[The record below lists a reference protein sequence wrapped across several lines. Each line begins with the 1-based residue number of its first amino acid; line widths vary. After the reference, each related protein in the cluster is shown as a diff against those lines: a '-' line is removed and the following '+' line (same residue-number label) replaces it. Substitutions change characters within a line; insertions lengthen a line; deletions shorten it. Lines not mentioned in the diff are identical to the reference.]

1 MIFFEGWKPFVVTSL
16 RKYLIHMFFLWMIQF
31 RCQNLLREPK
41 HFLRHQKPRKMLS
54 WQLLLTWSVLS
65 AELAW
70 PNLMCIA
77 SGRPC
82 ILHPTTTF
90 HIYLAYLDYKNWLIH
105 LEKLVVQDALL
116 QLAKNW
122 PRFPPL
128 LLSTH
133 SVLVTLGSNYFW
145 SFIHHMISNIF
156 ICAFDITYL
165 FGKGVR
171 KVSSYWHE
179 GRNSCSHS

>member
-1 MIFFEGWKPFVVTSL
+1 M
-16 RKYLIHMFFLWMIQF
+16 
-31 RCQNLLREPK
+31 
-41 HFLRHQKPRKMLS
+41 HQALH
-54 WQLLLTWSVLS
+54 T
-65 AELAW
+65 A
-70 PNLMCIA
+70 
-77 SGRPC
+77 

-133 SVLVTLGSNYFW
+133 SVLVTMGSNHFW
-145 SFIHHMISNIF
+145 SFIYHTISNIF
-156 ICAFDITYL
+156 IRTIVNSLERGLEKFHHTYTKAEIVVYIL
-165 FGKGVR
+165 
-171 KVSSYWHE
+171 
-179 GRNSCSHS
+179 NSQSINETECYMVKNECGYDPFKFFQFSNLAWEMISPQCVLVHRRCVCNDPKALQA

>member
-1 MIFFEGWKPFVVTSL
+1 M
-16 RKYLIHMFFLWMIQF
+16 
-31 RCQNLLREPK
+31 
-41 HFLRHQKPRKMLS
+41 HQ
-54 WQLLLTWSVLS
+54 
-65 AELAW
+65 A
-70 PNLMCIA
+70 
-77 SGRPC
+77 RPC

-133 SVLVTLGSNYFW
+133 SVLVTMVSNYFW
-145 SFIHHMISNIF
+145 SFIHHMILNIL
-156 ICAFDITYL
+156 ICAFNITCV
-165 FGKGVR
+165 FGLIGSKR
-171 KVSSYWHE
+171 FWFHYKLEY
-179 GRNSCSHS
+179 RNSLKRGLEKFPHTYTKAEIVVHILKSQSLTETECYMVKDKCGHNTLQFF